1 MEWDPALVIR
11 LVDAGSMFH
20 QESHHVDI
28 VIYACLRQGR
38 KRVRPQ
44 LLDCVELSALGY
56 MHTCL
61 SAYVSGVACALVAS
75 LMERALHPRLV
86 AMCIA
91 GRFWQLKHSQNIR
104 T

>member
-61 SAYVSGVACALVAS
+61 SAYVSGWPVL
-75 LMERALHPRLV
+75 
-86 AMCIA
+86 
-91 GRFWQLKHSQNIR
+91 
-104 T
+104 